1 MKVLRNSIGAA
12 LIATILLALFGL
24 AFGNTPAAATSRSA
38 ATEVKYAPVAAGA
51 YTFDPAHSTIG
62 FAVRHLEIN
71 WVDGRFKDFAGTVN
85 FDEKD
90 VTNSTVSFTAKIDS
104 IDTEV
109 APRDTH
115 LKSAD
120 FFDAA
125 KYPELKF
132 VSTKI
137 EKRGKDRYTLVG
149 DLTIKDVTK
158 PVSIPFTYT
167 GAVADPWGGTRFG
180 IEGSTRINR
189 RDFNINYGNALPFG
203 GFDVGNEVNITL
215 KLEAVKA
222 QPKAEAAAK

>member
-1 MKVLRNSIGAA
+1 MKIFRNT
-12 LIATILLALFGL
+12 IAMTMAVTILLALFGI
-24 AFGNTPAAATSRSA
+24 AFGYSTPAAGA
-38 ATEVKYAPVAAGA
+38 AEKAAEVKYAPVTSGA
-51 YTFDPAHSTIG
+51 YNLDPAHSTIG

-71 WVDGRFKDFAGTVN
+71 WVDGRFKDFTGTIN

-90 VTNSTVSFTAKIDS
+90 VTRSTVNFTAKIES

-109 APRDTH
+109 AQRDEH
-115 LKSAD
+115 LRSAD
-120 FFDAA
+120 FFDAE

-137 EKRGKDRYTLVG
+137 EKRGGKDRYTLIG

-158 PVSIPFTYT
+158 QVSVPFTYT
-167 GAVADPWGGTRFG
+167 GAVSDPWGGTRFG

-203 GFDVGNEVNITL
+203 GFDVGNEVSIIL

-222 QPKAEAAAK
+222 QPAAAE